1 MSDDEAI
8 GVWYLEDRV
17 IIPAADLEIGG
28 TAFYEDRY
36 LRVDGRWRIAATGY
50 TRVFEERRV
59 FSTRALQAFTNRF
72 EA

>member
-1 MSDDEAI
+1 M
-8 GVWYLEDRV
+8 

-36 LRVDGRWRIAATGY
+36 RRVEGRWRIAATGY
-50 TRVFEERRV
+50 TRVFEEKRT
-59 FSTRALQAFTNRF
+59 FSTRALQSFTTRF